1 MITRVVQKLELR
13 LDEEGTEAAAVTAAM
28 TTRSLASEQP
38 VKMIVDKPFVFA
50 LRDQKTG
57 LILFMGYVGNPVSRA
72 R

>member
-1 MITRVVQKLELR
+1 
-13 LDEEGTEAAAVTAAM
+13 M

-38 VKMIVDKPFVFA
+38 VKMIVDKPFAFA

-57 LILFMGYVGNPVSRA
+57 LILFMGYVGNPVSHA